1 MEMKPAL
8 QNGKASSSVHS
19 EVEMADNVIEN
30 LESDLLQVWP
40 RYEGNAAG
48 LRCVKVDGGSLRD
61 DIARKGVLDRL
72 RHVLPSDVT
81 LWDKDGR
88 LVRAVIT
95 VFAVMDRFMLI
106 FASHQWPALIEG
118 DIIPELEISWTVRT
132 RSVIRVDKR
141 SQAVGFENETE
152 NFVDVVIEQKQ

>member
-1 MEMKPAL
+1 MEMRPAL
-8 QNGKASSSVHS
+8 QNGKASSNVHS
-19 EVEMADNVIEN
+19 EVEMADSVIEY

-48 LRCVKVDGGSLRD
+48 LRCVKVDGVSLRD

-72 RHVLPSDVT
+72 RHALPCDAT
-81 LWDKDGR
+81 LWDKDGS
-88 LVRAVIT
+88 LIRAVAT
-95 VFAVMDRFMLI
+95 VFAATDRFMLI

-118 DIIPELEISWTVRT
+118 DIIPELEVSWTVRT

-141 SQAVGFENETE
+141 HQTVRFENEAE
-152 NFVDVVIEQKQ
+152 HFVDVVIEQAQ